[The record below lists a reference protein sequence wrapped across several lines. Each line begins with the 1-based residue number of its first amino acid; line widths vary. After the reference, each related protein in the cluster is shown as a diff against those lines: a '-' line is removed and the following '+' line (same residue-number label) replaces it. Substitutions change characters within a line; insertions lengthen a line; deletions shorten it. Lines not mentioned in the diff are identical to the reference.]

1 MRADTL
7 IGDTITANYLHDSTI
22 TASSNILVGSPFPE
36 LSCPGG
42 FSGTG
47 TALPS
52 RKQQRSV
59 IGALTID
66 LNENGGGTYGVFT
79 FDGVDFT
86 NLTFGDGDSI
96 TGFSLVTNLPGLTNA
111 DVSFTGHSVE
121 FNGEGLP
128 FPNNYYIDLTLTT
141 PEPKSL
147 ALLLATL
154 FAVAFVARKR
164 IVRTTRMN
172 S

>member
-1 MRADTL
+1 M
-7 IGDTITANYLHDSTI
+7 
-22 TASSNILVGSPFPE
+22 
-36 LSCPGG
+36 
-42 FSGTG
+42 
-47 TALPS
+47 
-52 RKQQRSV
+52 
-59 IGALTID
+59 
-66 LNENGGGTYGVFT
+66 
-79 FDGVDFT
+79 
-86 NLTFGDGDSI
+86 
-96 TGFSLVTNLPGLTNA
+96 TNLPGLTNA